1 MSTNQRTF
9 NTSYLPLILISL
21 TIIIL
26 VIMLLVGGMVKVIA
40 WNLSELFLSVVAIN
54 GLVFTI
60 WRWVSQKRL
69 DTLGKLTGAAVLLA
83 LSPLLMIFYPVAY
96 PASLQDTQPS
106 VTVRLPADVPLQV
119 IWGGDTL
126 AVNQHVVVPDQRWA
140 YDLLVEPY
148 LTGSPKVTDYG
159 CYGVAVVAPAAGEV
173 VIAHDGEP
181 DMVPGESSN
190 NFKAPD
196 GNHVAIHLDE
206 TGTYLVIAHLKP
218 GSVTVTAGQ
227 HVAEGQVIGQC
238 GNSGNTSEP
247 HIHIHHQRQDPTVYP
262 VNFAE
267 GLPLY
272 FRDLDGP
279 AMPQGGYALVDGAVV
294 ATGDVVVYQKQ
305 P

>member
-1 MSTNQRTF
+1 MSPNKRIF
-9 NTSYLPLILISL
+9 NASYIPLALIVL
-21 TIIIL
+21 TIFIL
-26 VIMLLVGGMVKVIA
+26 VIMLLLGGMVKVIA
-40 WNLSELFLSVVAIN
+40 WNLSALFLSVVAIN

-60 WRWVSQKRL
+60 WRWIVQKRL
-69 DTLGKLTGAAVLLA
+69 DMPGKLTGAAVLLA
-83 LSPLLMIFYPVAY
+83 FSPLLMVFYPVAY
-96 PASLQDTQPS
+96 PASLIDTRPS

-126 AVNQHVVVPDQRWA
+126 AVNQHVMVPDQRWA

-148 LTGSPKVTDYG
+148 LTGSPELTDYG
-159 CYGVAVVAPAAGEV
+159 CYGVPVVAPAAGEV
-173 VIAHDGEP
+173 IAAHDGEP

-190 NFKAPD
+190 NYQAPE
-196 GNHVAIHLDE
+196 GNHVAIRLDE

-218 GSVTVTAGQ
+218 GSVTVSVGQ
-227 HVAEGQVIGQC
+227 RVTEGQVFGQC

-262 VNFAE
+262 INFAE

-279 AMPQGGYALVDGAVV
+279 AMPQGGYVIVDGAVV
-294 ATGDVVVYQKQ
+294 TTGDMVVHRKQ